1 MQSTA
6 TKEITATANDELEVK
21 GKAARKAARRL
32 ATISAAVKNAALHN
46 VADGLKAR
54 EEEILAANEKGHC
67 QRPGARDLRSIFSIG
82 CC

>member
-6 TKEITATANDELEVK
+6 TKEITATANDELGVK

-32 ATISAAVKNAALHN
+32 AIISADVKNAALHN

-54 EEEILAANEKGHC
+54 EEEILAANEKDIANG
-67 QRPGARDLRSIFSIG
+67 RERGA
-82 CC
+82 